1 MVLSGFISSQAW
13 DSVLDAFHVLS
24 GFWFLITMKLGLKD
38 LAAIVLVPQVVL
50 AAAQCP
56 DYTSFSQ
63 VTGNLFFSVLQ
74 STVDSRLRSRMDPH
88 LQGHLVCLIC
98 DLSRRVALLTALRSK
113 YVSLLVPITCS
124 SFTWPHQ
131 KVIADMKS
139 LIRDPDV
146 ARLFENTFPNTL
158 GRFMIPFTI

>member
-1 MVLSGFISSQAW
+1 
-13 DSVLDAFHVLS
+13 
-24 GFWFLITMKLGLKD
+24 
-38 LAAIVLVPQVVL
+38 
-50 AAAQCP
+50 
-56 DYTSFSQ
+56 
-63 VTGNLFFSVLQ
+63 
-74 STVDSRLRSRMDPH
+74 MDPH
-88 LQGHLVCLIC
+88 LQGHSVCLIC
-98 DLSRRVALLTALRSK
+98 DLSRRVALLTALQSK
-113 YVSLLVPITCS
+113 YVSLLVLITCS